1 MATFQFDPAS
11 GKESASAP
19 LARKPWNNK
28 IFPGNYV
35 AHLNAYR
42 DQGVV
47 AIPGAV
53 FFRGIGAIV
62 LNPDTDDVLNTDGV
76 LKAGTYDLQI
86 LSPDL
91 RQDDKPRKDRP
102 FVIPAGAVVYRTAV
116 SAPGVRE
123 ATVAGTATLTVAG
136 ITTPAAAPA
145 TALADGFFEPVGE
158 FSAFVSI
165 LDGTGLS
172 SDTPIQITTS
182 ADLVARQNPSA
193 GACRH
198 SPSAILVEVC
208 YFLPDAAPDADDVHI
223 PYGVEAGQ
231 GY

>member
-1 MATFQFDPAS
+1 MATFSFD
-11 GKESASAP
+11 EET
-19 LARKPWNNK
+19 RRPWNNK

-47 AIPGAV
+47 ALPGAV
-53 FFRGIGAIV
+53 FFRGVGALV
-62 LNPDTDDVLNTDGV
+62 LNPDTDGNLVDGV
-76 LKAGTYDLQI
+76 LPADTYDLKI

-123 ATVAGTATLTVAG
+123 ETVAGTTTLEVEG
-136 ITTPAAAPA
+136 IVTPAAVPA
-145 TALADGFFEPVGE
+145 TAEADGYFNPVGE

-165 LDGTGLS
+165 LDGNGLAT
-172 SDTPIQITTS
+172 DTPIQITTD
-182 ADLVARQNPSA
+182 ADLVASQKPSA
-193 GACRH
+193 GACRK

-208 YFLPDAAPDADDVHI
+208 YFRPDAAPDADDVHI

-231 GY
+231 SDG

>member
-1 MATFQFDPAS
+1 MATFSFD
-11 GKESASAP
+11 EET
-19 LARKPWNNK
+19 RRPWNNQ

-47 AIPGAV
+47 ALPGAV
-53 FFRGIGAIV
+53 FFRGVGALV
-62 LNPDTDDVLNTDGV
+62 LNPDVEGNLVDGV
-76 LKAGTYDLQI
+76 LAADTYDLKI

-123 ATVAGTATLTVAG
+123 ETVAGTTTLEIEG

-145 TALADGFFEPVGE
+145 TAEADGYFNPVGE

-165 LDGTGLS
+165 LDGTGLA
-172 SDTPIQITTS
+172 SDTAIQITTD
-182 ADLVARQNPSA
+182 APLVASQKPSA
-193 GACRH
+193 GACRK

-231 GY
+231 SDG